1 MLSKHSKTFN
11 NKSIHDIYHRPI
23 RTVLDTVL
31 AAAMLS
37 RTIRKSILD
46 VRIPSSILPPT
57 FLLPNRARYFNS
69 TEQHIEPPSDRFNAP
84 QLPLKASTQS
94 IESEKAL
101 KHTSISAVPSAPAP
115 APTSTSLSSSVK
127 ELLPLLA
134 AQPSH
139 FISAHIH
146 GRPYL
151 VTAGDIVRLPFRMP
165 GVVPGDVLRLNRAS
179 SLGSRDYTLKGAP
192 YLDERIFECRARV
205 MGTEAEPMRT
215 KTKKKRRNRR
225 TRTVQSKHKFTILRI
240 SEVKINNL
248 EDIEG

>member
-1 MLSKHSKTFN
+1 
-11 NKSIHDIYHRPI
+11 
-23 RTVLDTVL
+23 
-31 AAAMLS
+31 MLS

-46 VRIPSSILPPT
+46 TRISPSALPPT
-57 FLLPNRARYFNS
+57 FLLPYRARYFNN
-69 TEQHIEPPSDRFNAP
+69 TAQHVEPPTDGFNAS
-84 QLPLKASTQS
+84 Q
-94 IESEKAL
+94 
-101 KHTSISAVPSAPAP
+101 V
-115 APTSTSLSSSVK
+115 APTSSENAQPAESTSSATSPITAPTSASSTATLSPSVK

-139 FISAHIH
+139 YISAHIH

-205 MGTEAEPMRT
+205 MGTESEPMRFKE
-215 KTKKKRRNRR
+215 KTKRRNRK
-225 TRTVQSKHKFTILRI
+225 VNVVKSKHKFTILRI
-240 SEVKINNL
+240 SELKINDL
-248 EDIEG
+248 ESIES